1 MYVVIELQTGAD
13 GQVASLVHSAASYN
27 QGLSIYHQILAS
39 AAISEVPI
47 HACVMLKNTGYV
59 VKSEFFDH
67 TRKADPDEM
76 LEEAE

>member
-13 GQVASLVHSAASYN
+13 GKVASLVHAADSYN
-27 QGLSIYHQILAS
+27 KGLSIYHQILAS

-47 HACVMLKNTGYV
+47 HACVMIKNTGYV

-76 LEEAE
+76 LEDAE

>member
-1 MYVVIELQTGAD
+1 MYVVIELQTSAE

-47 HACVMLKNTGYV
+47 HACVMIKNTGYV

-76 LEEAE
+76 LEDAE